1 MARSRPFHAS
11 LRGRSGRADARG
23 RRSAPTP
30 LRITLIAVLSA
41 VLVAAAGASGG
52 FWMCVPG
59 VMLAASLA
67 ETAAGAVYCAA
78 PVVLVSLLLA
88 ESKQG
93 AMPPLW
99 QALVVV
105 GLSVAVMHSVRRRL
119 GHERDVMERAALSDP
134 LTGLANRRMLMS
146 MADYEIARHQR
157 TDARF
162 VVVMLDLDGFKQV
175 NDRYGHAAG
184 DQLLR
189 EVAEGLTQE
198 LRSQDTV
205 ARLGGD
211 EFCVIAPE
219 TDNPRALAEKVTN
232 AVANVTDGHESLSA
246 SVGLSVFPDDGVA
259 IEKLMRTADE
269 RLLAAKRRRYER
281 PQRRVAA

>member
-1 MARSRPFHAS
+1 MAPTGFHHAS
-11 LRGRSGRADARG
+11 KREQSGRGRG
-23 RRSAPTP
+23 SAPTP
-30 LRITLIAVLSA
+30 LRIALIATLSA
-41 VLVAAAGASGG
+41 VLVAVAGASGG

-78 PVVLVSLLLA
+78 PVVLVSVLLA
-88 ESKQG
+88 DAEQG

-99 QALVVV
+99 EALVVV
-105 GLSVAVMHSVRRRL
+105 GLSIAVMHSVRRRL
-119 GHERDVMERAALSDP
+119 GHERDVMEHAALSDP

-146 MADYEIARHQR
+146 TADYEIARHR
-157 TDARF
+157 RADARF

-184 DQLLR
+184 DELLR
-189 EVAEGLTQE
+189 DVAQGLTQV
-198 LRSQDTV
+198 LRTQDTV

-232 AVANVTDGHESLSA
+232 AVAHVTDGHEALTG
-246 SVGLSVFPDDGVA
+246 SVGLSVFPDDGVG
-259 IEKLMRTADE
+259 IEKLIKVADE

>member
-1 MARSRPFHAS
+1 
-11 LRGRSGRADARG
+11 
-23 RRSAPTP
+23 
-30 LRITLIAVLSA
+30 
-41 VLVAAAGASGG
+41 
-52 FWMCVPG
+52 MCVPG

-78 PVVLVSLLLA
+78 PVVLVSVLLA
-88 ESKQG
+88 DAEQG

-99 QALVVV
+99 EALVVV
-105 GLSVAVMHSVRRRL
+105 GLSIAVMHSVRRRL
-119 GHERDVMERAALSDP
+119 GHERDVMEHAALSDP

-157 TDARF
+157 ADARF

-184 DQLLR
+184 DELLR
-189 EVAEGLTQE
+189 DVAQELTQV
-198 LRSQDTV
+198 LRTQDTV

-219 TDNPRALAEKVTN
+219 TDNPRALAGKVTN
-232 AVANVTDGHESLSA
+232 AVARVTNGHESLTG
-246 SVGLSVFPDDGVA
+246 SVGLSVFPDDGVG
-259 IEKLMRTADE
+259 IEKLIKVADE